1 MTAGSRHP
9 AAPEATSEEP
19 EATGEEAEAAPHDAV
34 SEDRLLGGR
43 VRLSQP
49 VEGYRAAIDPVF
61 LAAAVPARAGESVLD
76 LVRGAGAAALCL
88 LARVPGTRVT
98 GLELQADLVRLAG
111 ENARANG
118 AADRF
123 FAIAGDVARP
133 PPRLAPGAFHH
144 VLCNPPQLMAEGS
157 RPSPN
162 PARDAANREGEARL
176 ADWVTAA
183 LAMVRPKGS
192 LGFVHR
198 ADRLDALLAALVG
211 RAGEIVVFPLW
222 PRRGQAAKRI
232 LLRARKGVA
241 TPLRL
246 SPGLVLHEADGRFT
260 PAANA
265 VLREGK
271 GLEL

>member
-1 MTAGSRHP
+1 MTAGSRDP
-9 AAPEATSEEP
+9 AAPASTAATP
-19 EATGEEAEAAPHDAV
+19 QVAV

-76 LVRGAGAAALCL
+76 LGCGVGAAALCL
-88 LARVPGTRVT
+88 LARVPELSVT
-98 GLELQADLVRLAG
+98 GLEIQAELVRLAG

-118 AADRF
+118 VAERF
-123 FAIAGDVARP
+123 LPIAGDLSRP
-133 PPRLAPGAFHH
+133 PPHLAPGAFHH
-144 VLCNPPQLMAEGS
+144 VLCNPPQLMAARA
-157 RPSPN
+157 RPAPN
-162 PARDAANREGEARL
+162 PARDTANREGEARL
-176 ADWVTAA
+176 ADWVSAA

-192 LGFVHR
+192 LCFVHR

-222 PRRGQAAKRI
+222 PRQGQAAKRI

-246 SPGLVLHEADGRFT
+246 SAGLVLHEAGGGFT

-265 VLREGK
+265 ILRDGAR
-271 GLEL
+271 LEL

>member
-1 MTAGSRHP
+1 MTAGSQEP
-9 AAPEATSEEP
+9 AAPPSTEATP
-19 EATGEEAEAAPHDAV
+19 QDAV

-76 LVRGAGAAALCL
+76 LGCGAGAAALCL
-88 LARVPGTRVT
+88 LARVPELRVP
-98 GLELQADLVRLAG
+98 GLELQAELVRLAG

-118 AADRF
+118 VADRF
-123 FAIAGDVARP
+123 LGIAGDVARP

-144 VLCNPPQLMAEGS
+144 VLCNPPQLPAERA
-157 RPSPN
+157 RPAPN
-162 PARDAANREGEARL
+162 PARDAANREGAARL
-176 ADWVTAA
+176 ADWVTTA

-198 ADRLDALLAALVG
+198 ADCLDALLAALSG

-232 LLRARKGVA
+232 LVRALKEVA

-260 PAANA
+260 AAANA
-265 VLREGK
+265 VLRDGAA
-271 GLEL
+271 LEL

>member
-1 MTAGSRHP
+1 MTAGPQDPAAP
-9 AAPEATSEEP
+9 AAPEATSEETG
-19 EATGEEAEAAPHDAV
+19 ATPQDAV

-49 VEGYRAAIDPVF
+49 VAGYRAAIDPVF
-61 LAAAVPARAGESVLD
+61 LAAAVPARASESVLD
-76 LVRGAGAAALCL
+76 LGCGAGAAALCL
-88 LARVPGTRVT
+88 LARVPELNVT
-98 GLELQADLVRLAG
+98 GLEIQADLVRLAG

-118 AADRF
+118 VAERF
-123 FAIAGDVARP
+123 LAIAGDVARP

-157 RPSPN
+157 RPAPN
-162 PARDAANREGEARL
+162 PARDAANREGAARL

-198 ADRLDALLAALVG
+198 ADRLDALLAALSG

-222 PRRGQAAKRI
+222 PRQGQAAKRV
-232 LLRARKGVA
+232 LVRARKGVA

-246 SPGLVLHEADGRFT
+246 SPGLVLHETDGRFT

-265 VLREGK
+265 VLRDGAA
-271 GLEL
+271 LEL